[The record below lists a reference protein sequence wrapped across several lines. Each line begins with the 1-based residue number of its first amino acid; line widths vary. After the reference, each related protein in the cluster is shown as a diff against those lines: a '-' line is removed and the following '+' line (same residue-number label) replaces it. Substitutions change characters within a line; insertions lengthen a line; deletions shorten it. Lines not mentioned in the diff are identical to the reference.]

1 MSFSIFYKLLNTKQ
15 KINFWTLTFLSIII
29 VFFELLSIGLVI
41 PLISIIL
48 DPQIIL
54 DRLLK
59 FDITIFNNI
68 EHTLINKNFIFYFL
82 IFFVLLYAFKNLL
95 IFLINYYLCKFVE
108 TIETS
113 FSHKIINNY
122 LSQKYPFFSKNT
134 SSSLITKLSV
144 DFLNFTRGYIN
155 QTIIIFSEVLI
166 IISFTILIIVL
177 DLHKVGLV
185 FLIFF
190 IIGAILMRIIGN
202 YSNKW
207 GKKRKFFDHLKI
219 EILNNTFQNIKNVI
233 IDNKKDVLVKN
244 FDLYV
249 KELASLQKKIVA
261 TKVLPKSIF
270 EIFGI
275 ASLSAVIVTMTL
287 MEYDKNEIL
296 TSTGFFVAVAYRI
309 VPSFQKII
317 YSYQTISLSKIVL
330 YSIEKDFGLD
340 NNVSSDDE
348 RISFKKQIDIG
359 NLVFKYSKKE
369 IIDGLNLKIKKG
381 EAIGIY
387 GDSGIGKSTLV
398 DIISGL
404 LPFQNGFIKIDDFEL
419 NNEEL
424 IRKWQNQISYV
435 TQNTTLF
442 NDSIKNN
449 IIFSSNSTKVDE
461 ERLNQVIINTQLS
474 DFISSLPDKINT
486 SVGEMGNKLSGGQK
500 KRIGIARALYKN
512 PELLIFDEA
521 TNGLDKETENKI
533 LSMIFK
539 FKEDKTLIII
549 SHDLNV
555 LKNTDKIYQFVNG
568 KLNFIDEINKKSN

>member
-1 MSFSIFYKLLNTKQ
+1 M
-15 KINFWTLTFLSIII
+15 
-29 VFFELLSIGLVI
+29 
-41 PLISIIL
+41 
-48 DPQIIL
+48 
-54 DRLLK
+54 
-59 FDITIFNNI
+59 
-68 EHTLINKNFIFYFL
+68 
-82 IFFVLLYAFKNLL
+82 
-95 IFLINYYLCKFVE
+95 
-108 TIETS
+108 
-113 FSHKIINNY
+113 
-122 LSQKYPFFSKNT
+122 
-134 SSSLITKLSV
+134 ITKLSV

-155 QTIIIFSEVLI
+155 QTIVIFSEVLI

-190 IIGAILMRIIGN
+190 LIGAILMRIIGN

-233 IDNKKDVLVKN
+233 IDNKKDILVKN

-275 ASLSAVIVTMTL
+275 ASLSVVIVTMTL
-287 MEYDKNEIL
+287 LEYDKNEIL
-296 TSTGFFVAVAYRI
+296 TATGFFVAVAYRI

-330 YSIEKDFGLD
+330 YSIEKDFGLI

-404 LPFQNGFIKIDDFEL
+404 LPFQNGYIKIDDFEL

-486 SVGEMGNKLSGGQK
+486 SVGEM
-500 KRIGIARALYKN
+500 
-512 PELLIFDEA
+512 
-521 TNGLDKETENKI
+521 
-533 LSMIFK
+533 
-539 FKEDKTLIII
+539 
-549 SHDLNV
+549 
-555 LKNTDKIYQFVNG
+555 
-568 KLNFIDEINKKSN
+568 EINYLVVKKELRS